1 MGLDYSYSQP
11 SESEDLFCNSVD
23 SGYSETDDLIRR
35 DQEEISLQR
44 GSPVQYPLEP
54 EVEFGFPQRCYCGAQ
69 PLLATS
75 SREIGMRYCLLPLLI
90 SSCVCFYCHFSYLVA
105 YVLTGRRYYTC
116 TNVNDGECHV
126 WKWWDDA
133 LMEELR
139 ARDRH
144 VLLLSEKVDSLALL
158 SDYETE
164 QKLAILEKMVY
175 DLAKEKS
182 KLSYGFEFFL
192 GVMVLVL
199 VLGVVLLLRN

>member
-1 MGLDYSYSQP
+1 MDSRNNYTQSSSYVRLLYSQQGSSVQHENFPYESFHSSVHLGESENPPFSSQQSEDTPVGTPVKRNMGLDYSYSQP

-44 GSPVQYPLEP
+44 GSPVQYPPKP

-75 SREIGMRYCLLPLLI
+75 SREIG
-90 SSCVCFYCHFSYLVA
+90 
-105 YVLTGRRYYTC
+105 RRYYTC
-116 TNVNDGECHV
+116 VNVNDGECHV
-126 WKWWDDA
+126 WKWWNDA

-158 SDYETE
+158 PDYET
-164 QKLAILEKMVY
+164 
-175 DLAKEKS
+175 
-182 KLSYGFEFFL
+182 
-192 GVMVLVL
+192 
-199 VLGVVLLLRN
+199 

>member
-75 SREIGMRYCLLPLLI
+75 SREIG
-90 SSCVCFYCHFSYLVA
+90 
-105 YVLTGRRYYTC
+105 RRYYTC

-144 VLLLSEKVDSLALL
+144 VLLLSEKVDSLAHL

-192 GVMVLVL
+192 EVMVLVF
-199 VLGVVLLLRN
+199 VVLLLLITHSLF